1 MLNFLLKACAEVLLL
16 TPLFPVLLLQ
26 KEMELGN
33 SDASS
38 PDEFDMD
45 EYDDLFSSPS
55 VDEALQHAT
64 LIATLAE
71 RFKLTSFKP
80 FQREIMQL
88 YKVRTHSLFSQLG
101 VEKVFAFF
109 LHLCTRIRKQW

>member
-1 MLNFLLKACAEVLLL
+1 
-16 TPLFPVLLLQ
+16 
-26 KEMELGN
+26 MELGN

-45 EYDDLFSSPS
+45 VYGDLFSSPS

-80 FQREIMQL
+80 FQREIINATLQG
-88 YKVRTHSLFSQLG
+88 KDSLFSQLG

-109 LHLCTRIRKQW
+109 FHLCTRIRKQW